1 MIYIQFELQAEELFM
16 AKRGP
21 KGPLTEDHK
30 AALALGR
37 EESRAVRAYLDGLRA
52 HRPGRG
58 RKRSPESIQDRLL
71 AIEIELLDAD
81 PIKELRLIQERRDLN
96 SSLESLKNQPE
107 LGESEAA
114 FLKIAASY
122 GSRNGISYSSWREIG
137 VEASVLSRAGIAR
150 SS

>member
-1 MIYIQFELQAEELFM
+1 M

-37 EESRAVRAYLDGLRA
+37 EESRTVRAYLDGLRA
-52 HRPGRG
+52 HRPRRG
-58 RKRSPESIQDRLL
+58 RKRSPESIQKRLR
-71 AIEIELLDAD
+71 AIEAEVLDAD
-81 PIKELRLIQERRDLN
+81 PIKELRLIQERRDLAAA
-96 SSLESLKNQPE
+96 LATQPD

-122 GSRNGISYSSWREIG
+122 GSRNGISYGAWREVG
-137 VEASVLSRAGIAR
+137 VEASVLSEAGISR

>member
-1 MIYIQFELQAEELFM
+1 M

-21 KGPLTEDHK
+21 KGPLTDGHK

-52 HRPGRG
+52 HRPRRG
-58 RKRSPESIQDRLL
+58 RKRSPESIQKRLI
-71 AIEIELLDAD
+71 AIDVEILDAD
-81 PIKELRLIQERRDLN
+81 PIRELRLIQERRDLALM
-96 SSLESLKNQPE
+96 LESLAVQPD
-107 LGESEAA
+107 LRESEAA

-122 GSRNGISYSSWREIG
+122 GSRNGISYGAWREVG
-137 VEASVLSRAGIAR
+137 VEASVLSQAGISR

>member
-1 MIYIQFELQAEELFM
+1 M

-37 EESRAVRAYLDGLRA
+37 EESRTVRAYLDGLRA
-52 HRPGRG
+52 HRPRRG
-58 RKRSPESIQDRLL
+58 PKRSPESIQKRLR
-71 AIEIELLDAD
+71 AIESELLDAD
-81 PIKELRLIQERRDLN
+81 PIKELRLIQERRDLAAA
-96 SSLESLKNQPE
+96 LESLTEQPD

-122 GSRNGISYSSWREIG
+122 GSRNGISYGAWREVG
-137 VEASVLSRAGIAR
+137 VDASVLSRAGISR

>member
-1 MIYIQFELQAEELFM
+1 M

>member
-1 MIYIQFELQAEELFM
+1 M

-21 KGPLTEDHK
+21 KGPLTDGHK

-52 HRPGRG
+52 HRPRRG
-58 RKRSPESIQDRLL
+58 RKRSPESIQKRLI
-71 AIEIELLDAD
+71 AIDVEILDAD
-81 PIKELRLIQERRDLN
+81 PIRELRLIQERRDLALM
-96 SSLESLKNQPE
+96 LESLAVQPD

-122 GSRNGISYSSWREIG
+122 GSRNGISYGAWREVG
-137 VEASVLSRAGIAR
+137 VEASVLSQAGISR

>member
-1 MIYIQFELQAEELFM
+1 M

-21 KGPLTEDHK
+21 KGPLTDDHK

-52 HRPGRG
+52 HRPRRG
-58 RKRSPESIQDRLL
+58 RKRSPESIQKRLL
-71 AIEIELLDAD
+71 AIDVEVLEAD
-81 PIKELRLIQERRDLN
+81 PIKELRLIQERRDL
-96 SSLESLKNQPE
+96 SSMLESLAAQPD

-114 FLKIAASY
+114 FVKIAASY
-122 GSRNGISYSSWREIG
+122 GSRNGISYGSWREVG
-137 VEASVLSRAGIAR
+137 VEASVLSQAGISR

>member
-1 MIYIQFELQAEELFM
+1 M

-52 HRPGRG
+52 HRPRRS
-58 RKRSPESIQDRLL
+58 RKLSPESIQKRLR
-71 AIEIELLDAD
+71 AIEAEVLNAD
-81 PIKELRLIQERRDLN
+81 PIKELRLIRERRDLAAA
-96 SSLESLKNQPE
+96 LESLATQPN

-122 GSRNGISYSSWREIG
+122 GSRNGISYGAWREVG
-137 VEASVLSRAGIAR
+137 VDASVLSRAGISR